1 MTDMKPA
8 LPFYQMMNLNIEL
21 KMVFVYDMPQKSK
34 DSAIEDITIAL
45 EDDKLVHR
53 LYKQYELS
61 EISQAHL
68 KIEDKQATYG
78 AVIVKP

>member
-1 MTDMKPA
+1 MTDMKPTI
-8 LPFYQMMNLNIEL
+8 PFYQMMNLNIEL

-45 EDDKLVHR
+45 DDDNLVHR
-53 LYKQYELS
+53 LHKKYELS
-61 EISQAHL
+61 EINQAHL